1 MKDLHGTLTLST
13 TYISGLAGP
22 AAYLAAVEAAF
33 RALARAELETP
44 PVGHVAARDGAFHI
58 KAAAR
63 REPSARAVI
72 KVNGNFPANPVRNG
86 LPTIQG
92 FIALLDG
99 ECGRVLALMDSAEIT
114 ARRTAAAS
122 ALAARLLA
130 RKDSTR
136 IAFVGCGRQ
145 AHAHLDALR
154 DLFPLRALRCFDTTR
169 RNSEAF
175 AARARELGLDAAVA
189 SSAAKATRDAHVVV
203 TCTPSTRPLLGV
215 GDVSRGCFIAAV
227 GADAGGKQE
236 LDPGLLRIARVVP
249 DILAQAAVMGDLHH
263 ALEAGAMTIGDV
275 HAELAA
281 IVAGAAPARRND
293 DEIFVFD
300 STGTAIE
307 DLAAAELVYELALDD
322 PNAQRVTLSA

>member
-1 MKDLHGTLTLST
+1 
-13 TYISGLAGP
+13 LARP
-22 AAYLAAVEAAF
+22 SAYLAVVEAAV
-33 RALARAELETP
+33 RAAARGELETP

-58 KAAAR
+58 KAAACR
-63 REPSARAVI
+63 KPSARAAI
-72 KVNGNFPANPVRNG
+72 KVNGNFPANPARNG

-92 FIALLDG
+92 FIALLDA

-130 RKDSTR
+130 RKTSTR

-154 DLFPLRALRCFDTTR
+154 DLFPLRALRCCDTSR
-169 RNSEAF
+169 SSAEAF
-175 AARARELGLDAAVA
+175 AARARELRLDAAVA
-189 SSAAKATRDAHVVV
+189 SSAAEAVHASDIVV
-203 TCTPSTRPLLGV
+203 TCTPSTRPLLRP
-215 GDVSRGCFIAAV
+215 GDVLRGAFIAAV

-236 LDPGLLRIARVVP
+236 LDPALLRIARVVP
-249 DILAQAAVMGDLHH
+249 DVLAQAAVMGDLHH
-263 ALEAGAMTIGDV
+263 ALDAGAMTIGDV
-275 HAELAA
+275 HAELSAV
-281 IVAGAAPARRND
+281 VAGTAPGRRDD

-307 DLAAAELVYELALDD
+307 DLAAAELVYALALDD
-322 PNAQRVTLSA
+322 PHAQRVTLSA